1 MPDSP
6 TAPDA
11 ALVERVAR
19 LRWENDF
26 TSPVPKWDDEI
37 IYVRTGFY
45 DYARAAIAAMQP
57 ELAASTYQARGHT
70 WILHCFGPEIGADKV
85 ERNHRFGEEAL
96 ELLQA
101 AGGTESEAMQ
111 LVRYVYGRPTGEI
124 RQEVGGVMNTLAA
137 FCTAH
142 GLDMMA
148 EAEIELARVW
158 TKSDQ
163 IRAKQAAKPKHS
175 PLPMVQ
181 EPSRA
186 EYTRGIADAGRWME
200 RSRLATLAA
209 EREAG
214 RREGYQD
221 GYADGVEGAAKVAED
236 GATTAM
242 QCAASIRA
250 LPPAHGAG
258 S

>member
-6 TAPDA
+6 TAPA
-11 ALVERVAR
+11 
-19 LRWENDF
+19 
-26 TSPVPKWDDEI
+26 
-37 IYVRTGFY
+37 
-45 DYARAAIAAMQP
+45 AAMQP

-70 WILHCFGPEIGADKV
+70 WILHCFGSEIGADKV

-96 ELLQA
+96 ELFQA
-101 AGGTESEAMQ
+101 AGGTGSEAMQ
-111 LVRYVYGRPTGEI
+111 LVRYVYGRPAGEI
-124 RQEVGGVMNTLAA
+124 QQEVGGVMNTLAA

-142 GLDMMA
+142 SLDMMV

-200 RSRLATLAA
+200 QARPATLAA

-214 RREGYQD
+214 RREAMEEAATICDEAARQD
-221 GYADGVEGAAKVAED
+221 AACGDDD

-250 LPPAHGAG
+250 LPPAPGAG